1 MSAAR
6 SQLRERVTER
16 PRRRTLDRS
25 LWVLIG
31 VVVVSSVGS
40 GMPWYSMG
48 ILFTPLTTEFDW
60 GRGAYSVATSL
71 FILTMNLSALP
82 IGNLV
87 DRWGSR
93 RIMGIT
99 GVASF
104 LIWLFISQ
112 VGGLLGRQAI
122 LMQLYVL
129 YVLLGIASSGLGNVS
144 CSALVARW
152 FQKRRGLAMGVALI
166 GGSLP
171 GVILVPLSA
180 PLIDAYGWRA
190 FTAGLGAMALLASIP
205 MVLWVIRDPP
215 ADLAQRQ
222 AAKQGEGAPAA
233 PALPDHSAREALR
246 SVSFWVISV
255 AFALGLAASVAIQMH
270 AIPFLMD
277 RGLTRATASS
287 IWGFLALWG
296 IIGKVTLGWAADRYS
311 AKMIYSA
318 SLLAQALAVVMAFA
332 SASPLAAWAFAM
344 LFGLGMGGQICTR
357 ATIVAEYYGVR
368 AYGTI
373 WGLVTLFTL
382 PGTVGGGPLAGFLYD
397 LTGNYRT
404 PYTLFVGAFVLG
416 AAAVLFL
423 RKPKPAERT

>member
-1 MSAAR
+1 MPHR
-6 SQLRERVTER
+6 S
-16 PRRRTLDRS
+16 RRWALDRS
-25 LWVLIG
+25 LVVLTG

-40 GMPWYSMG
+40 GMPWYTMG
-48 ILFTPLTTEFDW
+48 ILFTPLTAEFDW
-60 GRGAYSVATSL
+60 GRGAYSIATSL
-71 FILTMNLSALP
+71 FILSLNLSALP
-82 IGNLV
+82 IGSLV

-93 RIMGIT
+93 RMMGIM
-99 GVASF
+99 GVASC
-104 LIWLFISQ
+104 LVWMLISQ
-112 VGGLLGRQAI
+112 VGRLGQQAI
-122 LMQLYVL
+122 LVQLYAL
-129 YVLLGIASSGLGNVS
+129 YALLGIASSGLGNVP

-152 FQKRRGLAMGVALI
+152 FKKRRGLAMGVSLI

-190 FTAGLGAMALLASIP
+190 FTAGLGLLALVASIP
-205 MVLWVIRDPP
+205 TVLWIIRDPP
-215 ADLAQRQ
+215 DEPEP
-222 AAKQGEGAPAA
+222 KSGAVTQTPVAT
-233 PALPDHSAREALR
+233 PSHSAREALR
-246 SVSFWVISV
+246 MPSFWIIGV

-296 IIGKVTLGWAADRYS
+296 IIGKVALGWAADRFS
-311 AKMIYSA
+311 AKAVYSV
-318 SLLAQALAVVMAFA
+318 SLLAQALAVVIAFA
-332 SASPLAAWAFAM
+332 SASPAAAWGFAM

-397 LTGNYRT
+397 ISGNYRT
-404 PYTLFVGAFVLG
+404 PYAIFVVAFVLG
-416 AAAVLFL
+416 AAAVLLL
-423 RKPKPAERT
+423 RKPRVTQQVG

>member
-1 MSAAR
+1 M
-6 SQLRERVTER
+6 
-16 PRRRTLDRS
+16 LDRS
-25 LWVLIG
+25 LLVLIG

-40 GMPWYSMG
+40 GMPWYTMG
-48 ILFTPLTTEFDW
+48 ILFTPLTAEFNW

-71 FILTMNLSALP
+71 FMLTMNLSALP

-93 RIMGIT
+93 RIMGVM

-104 LIWLFISQ
+104 AIWLLISQ
-112 VGGLLGRQAI
+112 VGRLGPQAI
-122 LMQLYVL
+122 LVQLYVL
-129 YVLLGIASSGLGNVS
+129 YVLLGVASSGLGNVP

-152 FQKRRGLAMGVALI
+152 FQKRRGLAMGVSLI

-190 FTAGLGAMALLASIP
+190 FTAGLGVIVLLASIP

-215 ADLAQRQ
+215 A
-222 AAKQGEGAPAA
+222 EPAPEPASRRNVETAA
-233 PALPDHSAREALR
+233 PTNAVLPDYSAREALR
-246 SVSFWVISV
+246 SVSFWVIGV
-255 AFALGLAASVAIQMH
+255 AFALGSAASVAIQMH

-296 IIGKVTLGWAADRYS
+296 IIGKVALGWAADRYS
-311 AKMIYSA
+311 AKVIYSA
-318 SLLAQALAVVMAFA
+318 SLLAQALAVVIAFA

-344 LFGLGMGGQICTR
+344 FFGLGMGGQICTR

-404 PYTLFVGAFVLG
+404 PYTIFVVAFALG
-416 AAAVLFL
+416 AAAVLLL
-423 RKPKPAERT
+423 RKPKPSTQAA